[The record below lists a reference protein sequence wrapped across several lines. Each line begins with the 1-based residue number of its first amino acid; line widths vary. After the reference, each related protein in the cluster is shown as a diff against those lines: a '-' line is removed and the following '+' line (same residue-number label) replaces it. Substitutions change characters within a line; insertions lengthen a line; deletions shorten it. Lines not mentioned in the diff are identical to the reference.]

1 MSLHR
6 RNSRANDF
14 RKLTG
19 VRLTDSRWRFQSVGA
34 ASCADRFGVAFR
46 FLLNFFQVSW
56 LYAARTH
63 TVFLQAW
70 RTFERCPLPDPVQ
83 SVGWKLLNFQQFLPM
98 GEEAVPLAMIHN
110 AAATFF
116 AIPGS
121 WVSSLVL
128 AILIL
133 ILVSIV
139 VAMARLWM
147 GEKGRR
153 WADRDQAPWCFPAER
168 SI

>member
-56 LYAARTH
+56 LYAPRTH
-63 TVFLQAW
+63 AVFLEVW

-98 GEEAVPLAMIHN
+98 GEEAVPLTMIHN
-110 AAATFF
+110 AVGDVFRDPGKLGEFF
-116 AIPGS
+116 GAGDIDIDFG
-121 WVSSLVL
+121 VHCRCHGKTLDG
-128 AILIL
+128 
-133 ILVSIV
+133 
-139 VAMARLWM
+139 R
-147 GEKGRR
+147 KG
-153 WADRDQAPWCFPAER
+153 AQVG
-168 SI
+168 